1 MCDFCGP
8 ASQHKQQR
16 VAQFEFLTF
25 SDFLFLP
32 GESFSSSAPQ
42 RIHRSLLFN
51 QSVPLKRISLF
62 WDFNPVRE
70 LISGT
75 AGIGGGAS
83 KPLSPRPAPAITP
96 ARTPIN
102 HTLVMPLGKLIFR
115 ASELGHVGQVVEAG
129 LVVFQA
135 FLTQIKTRK
144 ERSVMVK
151 PVRLCLRTAGYFE
164 KTCDVG
170 IEFSCFLF
178 LSGFNGGSNVSLL
191 HFSLWN
197 TSNLIHIFCSFCRL
211 WPGTKSLRPLHEV
224 GGITPQLLLLWT
236 SDLKLS

>member
-8 ASQHKQQR
+8 ASQHKQQW

-32 GESFSSSAPQ
+32 GESFSSSTPQ
-42 RIHRSLLFN
+42 RIHRSLPFN

-62 WDFNPVRE
+62 WDFNPAHD
-70 LISGT
+70 LISET

-135 FLTQIKTRK
+135 FFTQIKTRK
-144 ERSVMVK
+144 ERSVMAN
-151 PVRLCLRTAGYFE
+151 PVRLCLRTADYFE
-164 KTCDVG
+164 KTCDMGV
-170 IEFSCFLF
+170 EFWVVFF
-178 LSGFNGGSNVSLL
+178 LSFFNGGSNVRLL
-191 HFSLWN
+191 HISLWN
-197 TSNLIHIFCSFCRL
+197 TSNLIHIFCSFCRF
-211 WPGTKSLRPLHEV
+211 WPRTKWVRPLPEV
-224 GGITPQLLLLWT
+224 GGVTSKWLLL
-236 SDLKLS
+236 SGSQI